1 MEFDM
6 NKYDGVSF
14 HEDEIISKRIRALLL
29 WFEFQVIDNEFSREI
44 EIDFIDSIINTM
56 VTQEWY
62 EVAVFFKNLKLQKL
76 KDMFDK

>member
-6 NKYDGVSF
+6 NKYDDISF
-14 HEDEIISKRIRALLL
+14 HEDDLISRRIRALLL
-29 WFEFQVIDNEFSREI
+29 WFEFQVIDNEFSKEM

-62 EVAVFFKNLKLQKL
+62 EVAVFFKDLKLKKL
-76 KDMFDK
+76 KEMFGK

>member
-76 KDMFDK
+76 KDMFNK

>member
-1 MEFDM
+1 M